1 MIICPWKDI
10 RRYAGIVPGLEE
22 AIATVESLQSMEPA
36 TYPLSNGGKVVVNA
50 PALTRDGEG
59 RNLEAHRNFLDIQYI
74 VEGEEYMGWAPTDA
88 LDVAV
93 EYSAQKDCSMHS
105 GACEFIHIPA
115 GFCYIVFPED
125 AHLPQVHLNGK
136 QTQERKI
143 LVKLK
148 V

>member
-1 MIICPWKDI
+1 MIICPFKEI
-10 RRYAGIVPGLEE
+10 RRYAGAIPGLEE
-22 AIATVESLQSMEPA
+22 AVQTIENLQNLEPA
-36 TYPLSNGGKVVVNA
+36 TYPLSCGKVVVNA

-59 RNLEAHRNFLDIQYI
+59 RDLEAHRNYLDIQYI
-74 VEGEEYMGWAPTDA
+74 VEGEEYMGWAPTDS
-88 LDVAV
+88 LTVTR
-93 EYSAQKDCSMHS
+93 EYSEQGDCSMHA
-105 GACEFIHIPA
+105 GACEFIRIPA

-136 QTQERKI
+136 QTEERKI

>member
-10 RRYAGIVPGLEE
+10 RRYIGCVPGLEE
-22 AIATVESLQSMEPA
+22 AIETVENLKNMDPA
-36 TYPLSNGGKVVVNA
+36 TYPLSCGKVVVNA
-50 PALTRDGEG
+50 PTQTRDGEG
-59 RNLEAHRNFLDIQYI
+59 RDLEAHRNYLDIQYI
-74 VEGEEYMGWAPTDA
+74 LEGEEYMGWAPTDSLA
-88 LDVAV
+88 VSVAYN
-93 EYSAQKDCSMHS
+93 EQKDCSMHS

-115 GFCYIVFPED
+115 GVCYIVFPED

-136 QTQERKI
+136 QTEERKI